1 MSKTIKYLEK
11 YIEIYLHEEET
22 ILGELLSLGIIHGV
36 ETVELSLKVT
46 LEAVASIND
55 SLHDGVSLVLGN
67 SWSEWEITEVTS
79 DTDTGGDD
87 HVGLILWEGWAVE
100 LGGVHVGNVLVSW
113 LVTVVVLNDSIEELV
128 ECAVRVHGTGV
139 GTNVGVWVL
148 ATGEDASLERN
159 SSGIGLVLV
168 LLPNFLG
175 KSSLEEGVAVIW
187 EKWPVLEVLW

>member
-1 MSKTIKYLEK
+1 MIVN
-11 YIEIYLHEEET
+11 
-22 ILGELLSLGIIHGV
+22 ELLSDGLIHALNW
-36 ETVELSLKVT
+36 VELSLEVS
-46 LEAVASIND
+46 LELAASLDN
-55 SLHDGVSLVLGN
+55 SLHDLVSLLLGD
-67 SWSEWEITEVTS
+67 SWSEWELGEVTS
-79 DTDTGGDD
+79 YTDTGGED
-87 HVGLILWEGWAVE
+87 HGSLVLWEGWAGK
-100 LGGVHVGNVLVSW
+100 LASVHVGDVGVCW
-113 LVTVVVLNDSIEELV
+113 LVTVVVLNDLVEELG
-128 ECAVRVHGTGV
+128 EGGVRVHRSSI